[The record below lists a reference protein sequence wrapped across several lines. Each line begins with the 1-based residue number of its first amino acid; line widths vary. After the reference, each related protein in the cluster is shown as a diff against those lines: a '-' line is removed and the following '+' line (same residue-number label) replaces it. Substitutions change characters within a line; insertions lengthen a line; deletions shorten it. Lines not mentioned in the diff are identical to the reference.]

1 MGHEFSG
8 PEPRK
13 SKRVKANFPVNC
25 LVCDPLL
32 KTPGNTE
39 NKKIEATMLDLSKE
53 GMAIRSKTDITS
65 TTTSLIN
72 FILIYS
78 QTNFTNNFSN
88 IIREITTEGRVVN
101 RNELDKDRKEYRLGI
116 QFARIKE
123 EDKAAIAD
131 FVSFVKSH

>member
-13 SKRVKANFPVNC
+13 SKRVKANFPVNF
-25 LVCDPLL
+25 LVCDPSL
-32 KTPGNTE
+32 KTPSNTE
-39 NKKIEATMLDLSKE
+39 NEKIEATMLDLSKE
-53 GMAIRSKTDITS
+53 GMAVRSKTDIAS
-65 TTTSLIN
+65 AFNSLIN
-72 FILIYS
+72 FILVYS
-78 QTNFTNNFSN
+78 YTNFTN

-101 RNELDKDRKEYRLGI
+101 RKELGEDRKEYRLGI
-116 QFARIKE
+116 QFAKIKE